1 MSDQEKSQSSGHEQT
16 RENAPPQQ
24 RGDRAATRQSGG
36 GGGGRRRFQQN
47 QPRRPE
53 PALNMDELRELIEL
67 FTSHGLTDFELERED
82 LRIRLRRDLA
92 AQNAQPVT
100 AELQHTTAPPAG
112 ATSSTLAATA
122 PQTSPVTATGAG
134 GGAGAPDAST
144 MTAPTVPPSFTAL
157 AGGQET
163 GARAAS
169 EDKDRGEDLHII
181 TSPIVGTFY
190 RAPSPTVEPFVRVGI
205 NVEPDTVV
213 CIIEA
218 MKLMNEIL
226 AETSGVVEKIY
237 VENAQPVEYNQP
249 LFGIRK

>member
-36 GGGGRRRFQQN
+36 GGRRRAQQN
-47 QPRRPE
+47 QARRPE

-92 AQNAQPVT
+92 SPSAQPIT
-100 AELQHTTAPPAG
+100 AEPQYATAPPAA
-112 ATSSTLAATA
+112 ATSSSSTLAATA
-122 PQTSPVTATGAG
+122 PQTSPATSAGA
-134 GGAGAPDAST
+134 GAGAPNAST
-144 MTAPTVPPSFTAL
+144 MSAPTAPPSFTAL
-157 AGGQET
+157 AGEQET

-190 RAPSPTVEPFVRVGI
+190 RSPSPTAEPFVRVGI

>member
-16 RENAPPQQ
+16 RESAPPQQ
-24 RGDRAATRQSGG
+24 RGDRAATRHG
-36 GGGGRRRFQQN
+36 GGGGRRRSQQN

-92 AQNAQPVT
+92 AQNAQPMIT
-100 AELQHTTAPPAG
+100 AEQQQTTAPPAA
-112 ATSSTLAATA
+112 ATATLEATA
-122 PQTSPVTATGAG
+122 PQTSPVTSAGA
-134 GGAGAPDAST
+134 GAGAPNAST

-190 RAPSPTVEPFVRVGI
+190 RSPSPTAEPFVRVGI

-218 MKLMNEIL
+218 KKLMNEIL